1 MSWFFTSGAQ
11 ILLAI
16 LTPFD
21 SLVKF
26 TPFVQDLFGKSVGD
40 QLLVCLAL
48 ALTSSVPGR
57 LPPRKSC
64 LMKEG
69 KRWSCRRHAF
79 REFMA
84 TSEEPSRK

>member
-1 MSWFFTSGAQ
+1 MSRFFASGGQ
-11 ILLAI
+11 SLLAI

-21 SLVKF
+21 FLVKF

-48 ALTSSVPGR
+48 ALTSSVLGR
-57 LPPRKSC
+57 LLPRKSC

-69 KRWSCRRHAF
+69 KR
-79 REFMA
+79 
-84 TSEEPSRK
+84 